1 MIQPTDVPARTAKIS
16 MPIAD
21 GDFPV
26 AAIPAKGVPGS
37 AKARVLLRFRTP
49 EGIELTADP
58 AAKNLQ
64 RALEA
69 AQAAPGGYWVAQ
81 GRLAPGGVLAEAGV
95 IFQPP
100 TVKPKIAAAPE

>member
-1 MIQPTDVPARTAKIS
+1 MIQPTDVTARTAKIS
-16 MPIAD
+16 MPILD
-21 GDFPV
+21 GDFPI

-37 AKARVLLRFRTP
+37 AKARVSLRLRTP
-49 EGIELTADP
+49 DGIVLVAEA

-69 AQAAPGGYWVAQ
+69 SQAAPGGYWVAQ

-95 IFQPP
+95 IYQPP
-100 TVKPKIAAAPE
+100 AAAKAMSAAPE